1 MDSQDTHLSQT
12 DGPSHAELV
21 KQRIF
26 FVVLVATMGSLAFGY
41 DTGIISGALPYMSS
55 PMAEGGL
62 GLNSFTE
69 GLVASS
75 LIFGAALG
83 SFFSGFF
90 SDKFGRRITLRS
102 LAIVFV
108 VGSLGTALAPTVPTM
123 VAMRF
128 LLGIAV
134 GGGSSTVPVFIA
146 EIAGPKLRAPLVSRN
161 ELMIVTGQLVAYV
174 VSALLSYLLHDGH
187 LWRYML
193 AIAMVP
199 GILLFFGTFFVPVSP
214 HWLVSEGRPEEAKKI
229 LKRFRATPREVN
241 KELTQM
247 RKQAKQAERGPD
259 VMTLIR
265 EKWVLRLMIV
275 GIGLGFALQF
285 TGVNAFMYYTPIILK
300 STGLGTTAAIT
311 ATIGNGVVAV
321 IAAFAGIWAV
331 SRFSRRRMLITGFIF
346 VIFAQVSLG
355 LVLSLLPADITQ
367 SYIALACILLF
378 LFFMQMFIAPVYW
391 LLMSELFPMQ
401 LRGRLTGTA
410 ISIQWIFNALVAF
423 SFPPVMAYAGS
434 KTFFIFAVINVG
446 SLLFIMLMVP
456 ETRGKSLEEIETH
469 MREKFGEKHENVTQD
484 LSANDKSSPE

>member
-1 MDSQDTHLSQT
+1 MDSHDSNLSQVSET
-12 DGPSHAELV
+12 PHAITV
-21 KQRIF
+21 RQRIF
-26 FVVLVATMGSLAFGY
+26 FVVLVATMGALAFGY

-55 PMAEGGL
+55 PPAEGGL
-62 GLNSFTE
+62 GLTSFTE

-75 LIFGAALG
+75 LVFGAAIG
-83 SFFSGFF
+83 SFLSGFF

-102 LAIVFV
+102 LAVLFV
-108 VGSLGTALAPTVPTM
+108 VGSLGTALAPSVSTM

-199 GILLFFGTFFVPVSP
+199 GVLLFLGTFFVPVSP
-214 HWLVSEGRPEEAKKI
+214 HWLVGEGRHEEA
-229 LKRFRATPREVN
+229 REVLHDLRETPHEVQ
-241 KELTQM
+241 KELKQM
-247 RKQAKQAERGPD
+247 RKQAREAERGPG
-259 VMTLIR
+259 VMTLLR
-265 EKWVLRLMIV
+265 EKWVLRLLVI

-311 ATIGNGVVAV
+311 ATIGNGVVSV
-321 IAAFAGIWAV
+321 IATIAGIWAV
-331 SRFSRRRMLITGFIF
+331 SRFSRRHMLITGFCF
-346 VIFAQVSLG
+346 VIFAQLSLG
-355 LVLSLLPADITQ
+355 AVLTLLSADLTQ
-367 SYIALACILLF
+367 SFIALGCILIF

-410 ISIQWIFNALVAF
+410 ISLQWIFNALVAF
-423 SFPPVMAYAGS
+423 CFPPLMAVAGS
-434 KTFFIFAVINVG
+434 KTFFIFALINVG
-446 SLLFIMLMVP
+446 SLLFVMLMVP

-469 MREKFGEKHENVTQD
+469 MREKYGEN
-484 LSANDKSSPE
+484 NDKATQA

>member
-1 MDSQDTHLSQT
+1 MDSHDSTLSQT
-12 DGPSHAELV
+12 SETPRAV
-21 KQRIF
+21 TVRQRIF
-26 FVVLVATMGSLAFGY
+26 FVVLVATMGALAFGY

-55 PMAEGGL
+55 PTAEGGL
-62 GLNSFTE
+62 GLTSFTE

-75 LIFGAALG
+75 LVFGAAIG
-83 SFFSGFF
+83 SFLSGFF

-102 LAIVFV
+102 LAVLFV
-108 VGSLGTALAPTVPTM
+108 VGSLGTALAPSVSTM

-199 GILLFFGTFFVPVSP
+199 GVLLFLGTFFVPVSP
-214 HWLVSEGRPEEAKKI
+214 HWLVGEGRHEEA
-229 LKRFRATPREVN
+229 REVLHELRETPHEVQ
-241 KELTQM
+241 KELKQM
-247 RKQAKQAERGPD
+247 RKQAKEAERGPD

-265 EKWVLRLMIV
+265 EKWVLRLLVI

-311 ATIGNGVVAV
+311 ATIGNGVVSV
-321 IAAFAGIWAV
+321 IATIAGIWAV
-331 SRFSRRRMLITGFIF
+331 SRFSRRHMLITGFCF
-346 VIFAQVSLG
+346 VIFAQLSLG
-355 LVLSLLPADITQ
+355 AVLTLLSADLTQ
-367 SYIALACILLF
+367 SFIALGCILIF

-410 ISIQWIFNALVAF
+410 ISLQWIFNALVAF
-423 SFPPVMAYAGS
+423 SFPPLMAVAGS
-434 KTFFIFAVINVG
+434 KTFFIFALINVG

-469 MREKFGEKHENVTQD
+469 MREKYGEN
-484 LSANDKSSPE
+484 NDKATQA

>member
-1 MDSQDTHLSQT
+1 MDSHDSTLSQT
-12 DGPSHAELV
+12 SETPRAV
-21 KQRIF
+21 TVRQRIF
-26 FVVLVATMGSLAFGY
+26 FVVLVATMGALAFGY

-55 PMAEGGL
+55 PSAEGGL
-62 GLNSFTE
+62 GLTSFTE

-75 LIFGAALG
+75 LVFGAAIG
-83 SFFSGFF
+83 SFLSGFF

-102 LAIVFV
+102 LAVLFV
-108 VGSLGTALAPTVPTM
+108 VGSLGTALAPSVSAM

-146 EIAGPKLRAPLVSRN
+146 EIAGPRLRAPLVSRN

-199 GILLFFGTFFVPVSP
+199 GVLLFLGTFFVPVSP
-214 HWLVSEGRPEEAKKI
+214 HWLVAEGRHEEAKEV
-229 LKRFRATPREVN
+229 LHELRETPHEVH
-241 KELTQM
+241 KELKQM
-247 RKQAKQAERGPD
+247 RKQAREAERGPD
-259 VMTLIR
+259 VMTLLR
-265 EKWVLRLMIV
+265 EKWVLRLLVI

-311 ATIGNGVVAV
+311 ATIGNGVISV
-321 IAAFAGIWAV
+321 IATIAGIWAV
-331 SRFSRRRMLITGFIF
+331 SRFSRRHMLITGFCF
-346 VIFAQVSLG
+346 VIFAQLSLG
-355 LVLSLLPADITQ
+355 AVLTLLYSDLTQ
-367 SYIALACILLF
+367 SFIALGCILIF

-410 ISIQWIFNALVAF
+410 ISLQWIFNALVAF
-423 SFPPVMAYAGS
+423 SFPPLMAVAGS
-434 KTFFIFAVINVG
+434 KTFFIFALINVG

-469 MREKFGEKHENVTQD
+469 MREKYGEN
-484 LSANDKSSPE
+484 NDKATQA

>member
-1 MDSQDTHLSQT
+1 MDYRDSNSPQT
-12 DGPSHAELV
+12 DEISHADIV

-55 PMAEGGL
+55 PRADGGL
-62 GLNSFTE
+62 GLTSFTE

-75 LIFGAALG
+75 LVFGAAIG
-83 SFFSGFF
+83 SFLSGFF

-102 LAIVFV
+102 LAVLFV
-108 VGSLGTALAPTVPTM
+108 AGSLGTALAPSVPSM

-128 LLGIAV
+128 LLGLAV

-174 VSALLSYLLHDGH
+174 VSALLSYLLNDGH
-187 LWRYML
+187 MWRYML

-214 HWLVSEGRPEEAKKI
+214 HWLVSEGRHEDAKKV
-229 LKRFRATPREVN
+229 LKRFRATPREVH

-247 RKQAKQAERGPD
+247 RQQAKEAERGPD

-265 EKWVLRLMIV
+265 EKWVLKLMLV

-311 ATIGNGVVAV
+311 ATIGNGVVSV
-321 IAAFAGIWAV
+321 IAAVAGIWAV
-331 SRFSRRRMLITGFIF
+331 SRFPRRGMLITGFLF

-355 LVLSLLPADITQ
+355 MVLTLLPADMMQ

-391 LLMSELFPMQ
+391 LLMSELFPMK

-423 SFPPVMAYAGS
+423 SFPPVMEWAGS

-446 SLLFIMLMVP
+446 SLLFIMFTVP
-456 ETRGKSLEEIETH
+456 ETRGKSLEEIEMH
-469 MREKFGEKHENVTQD
+469 IREKFGEDGDDAIQID
-484 LSANDKSSPE
+484 SASDKV

>member
-1 MDSQDTHLSQT
+1 MDSHDSTLSQT
-12 DGPSHAELV
+12 SETPRSV
-21 KQRIF
+21 TVRQRIF
-26 FVVLVATMGSLAFGY
+26 FVVLVATMGALAFGY

-55 PMAEGGL
+55 PTAEGGL
-62 GLNSFTE
+62 GLTSFTE

-75 LIFGAALG
+75 LVFGAAIG
-83 SFFSGFF
+83 SFLSGFF

-102 LAIVFV
+102 LAVLFV
-108 VGSLGTALAPTVPTM
+108 VGSLGTALAPSVSTM

-199 GILLFFGTFFVPVSP
+199 GVLLFLGTFFVPVSP
-214 HWLVSEGRPEEAKKI
+214 HWLVGEGRHEEAKEV
-229 LKRFRATPREVN
+229 LHELRETPHEVQ
-241 KELTQM
+241 KELKQM
-247 RKQAKQAERGPD
+247 RKQAKEAERGPD

-265 EKWVLRLMIV
+265 EKWVLRLLVI

-311 ATIGNGVVAV
+311 ATIGNGVVSV
-321 IAAFAGIWAV
+321 IATIAGIWAV
-331 SRFSRRRMLITGFIF
+331 SRFSRRHMLITGFCF
-346 VIFAQVSLG
+346 VIFAQLSLG
-355 LVLSLLPADITQ
+355 AVLTLLSADLTQ
-367 SYIALACILLF
+367 SFIALGCILIF

-410 ISIQWIFNALVAF
+410 ISLQWIFNALVAF
-423 SFPPVMAYAGS
+423 SFPPLMAVAGS
-434 KTFFIFAVINVG
+434 KTFFIFALINVG

-469 MREKFGEKHENVTQD
+469 MREKYGEN
-484 LSANDKSSPE
+484 NDKATQA

>member
-1 MDSQDTHLSQT
+1 MDSHDSTLSQT
-12 DGPSHAELV
+12 SETPRAV
-21 KQRIF
+21 TVRQRIF
-26 FVVLVATMGSLAFGY
+26 FVVLVATMGALAFGY

-55 PMAEGGL
+55 PTAEGGL
-62 GLNSFTE
+62 GLTSFTE

-75 LIFGAALG
+75 LVFGAAIG
-83 SFFSGFF
+83 SFLSGFF

-102 LAIVFV
+102 LAVLFV
-108 VGSLGTALAPTVPTM
+108 VGSLGTALAPSVSTM

-199 GILLFFGTFFVPVSP
+199 GVLLFLGTFFVPVSP
-214 HWLVSEGRPEEAKKI
+214 HWLVGEGRHEEA
-229 LKRFRATPREVN
+229 REVLHELRETPHEVQ
-241 KELTQM
+241 KELKQM
-247 RKQAKQAERGPD
+247 RKQAKEAERGPD

-265 EKWVLRLMIV
+265 EKWVLRLLVI

-311 ATIGNGVVAV
+311 ATIGNGVVSV
-321 IAAFAGIWAV
+321 IATIAGIWAV
-331 SRFSRRRMLITGFIF
+331 SRFSRRHMLITGFCF
-346 VIFAQVSLG
+346 VIFAQLSLG
-355 LVLSLLPADITQ
+355 AVLTLLSADLTQ
-367 SYIALACILLF
+367 SFIALGCILIF

-410 ISIQWIFNALVAF
+410 ISLQWIFNALVAF
-423 SFPPVMAYAGS
+423 SFPPLMAFAGS
-434 KTFFIFAVINVG
+434 KTFFIFALINVG

-469 MREKFGEKHENVTQD
+469 MREKYGEN
-484 LSANDKSSPE
+484 NDKATQA

>member
-1 MDSQDTHLSQT
+1 MDYRDSNSPQT
-12 DGPSHAELV
+12 DEISHADIV

-55 PMAEGGL
+55 PHAEGGL
-62 GLNSFTE
+62 GLTSFTE

-75 LIFGAALG
+75 LIFGAAIG
-83 SFFSGFF
+83 SFLSGFF

-102 LAIVFV
+102 LAVLFV
-108 VGSLGTALAPTVPTM
+108 LGSLGTALAPSVSSM

-128 LLGIAV
+128 LLGLAV

-146 EIAGPKLRAPLVSRN
+146 EIAGPKLRAPLVTRN

-174 VSALLSYLLHDGH
+174 VSALLSYLLNDGH
-187 LWRYML
+187 MWRYML
-193 AIAMVP
+193 AISMVP

-214 HWLVSEGRPEEAKKI
+214 HWLVSEGRHEDARKV
-229 LKRFRATPREVN
+229 LKRFRATPREVH

-247 RKQAKQAERGPD
+247 REQAREAAQGPD
-259 VMTLIR
+259 VMALIR
-265 EKWVLRLMIV
+265 EKWVLKLMLV
-275 GIGLGFALQF
+275 GVGLGFALQF

-311 ATIGNGVVAV
+311 ATIGNGVVSV
-321 IAAFAGIWAV
+321 IAASAGIWAV
-331 SRFSRRRMLITGFIF
+331 SRFSRRGMLITGFLF
-346 VIFAQVSLG
+346 VIFAQVALG
-355 LVLSLLPADITQ
+355 MVLTLLPADMMQ

-391 LLMSELFPMQ
+391 LLMSELFPMK

-423 SFPPVMAYAGS
+423 SFPPVMELAGS

-446 SLLFIMLMVP
+446 SLLFIMFMVP
-456 ETRGKSLEEIETH
+456 ETRGKSLEEIEKH
-469 MREKFGEKHENVTQD
+469 IRAKFGEDGDDAIEAQ
-484 LSANDKSSPE
+484 SASDKV